1 MMQRKLKACECKP
14 AIAHVREVRIS
25 MQSILL
31 HKIINDQ
38 VWLLEMK
45 YMQNSVKNFKQDN
58 LC

>member
-31 HKIINDQ
+31 HKIIND
-38 VWLLEMK
+38 VFPSIVIRNEIHAE
-45 YMQNSVKNFKQDN
+45 
-58 LC
+58 LCKKF